1 MIPKTFRLILVFC
14 LVLGAAAAQPVMGG
28 LKIGAP
34 LTDAFDI
41 ATVPSPFMA
50 LTANA
55 NGYTLGPFIE
65 VRLPLNLS
73 IEGDALYRGYNFSIT
88 TGSTVASTH
97 SSSWDFPIVA
107 KYHFFKGPVKP
118 YVEGGLDFSHLGSF
132 KTMPDITQA
141 LAPNHNSNFGV
152 VLGAGVQ
159 LNLLILRISP
169 EIRYTGDTLKN
180 FTGVLDSNRNQL
192 AFLVGIGF

>member
-1 MIPKTFRLILVFC
+1 MIPKTFRLILVFV
-14 LVLGAAAAQPVMGG
+14 LFLGAAAAQPVMAG

-34 LTDAFDI
+34 LTDAFTV
-41 ATVPSPFMA
+41 ATAPSPF
-50 LTANA
+50 TSFSANA
-55 NGYTLGPFIE
+55 NDYTLGPYIE

-73 IEGDALYRGYNFSIT
+73 IEGDALYRGYNFNFA
-88 TGSTVASTH
+88 TGSTLASAH
-97 SSSWDFPIVA
+97 ASSWDFPIVA

-118 YVEGGLDFSHLGSF
+118 YVEGGADFSHLS
-132 KTMPDITQA
+132 DITQA
-141 LAPNHNSNFGV
+141 LGPNHNSNFGI

-159 LNLLILRISP
+159 LNLLVLRISP

-180 FTGVLDSNRNQL
+180 FTGLLDSNRNQV

>member
-1 MIPKTFRLILVFC
+1 MIPKTFRLILVFS
-14 LVLGAAAAQPVMGG
+14 LFLGAAAAQPVMGG

-34 LTDAFDI
+34 LTDAFNV
-41 ATVPSPFMA
+41 ATVPSPFTSF
-50 LTANA
+50 TANA
-55 NGYTLGPFIE
+55 NGYTLGPFVE

-73 IEGDALYRGYNFSIT
+73 IEGDALYRGYNFNLGLVNMTSASSH
-88 TGSTVASTH
+88 GSR
-97 SSSWDFPIVA
+97 WDFPIVA

-118 YVEGGLDFSHLGSF
+118 YVEGGLDFSHLN
-132 KTMPDITQA
+132 DITQA
-141 LAPNHNSNFGV
+141 LGPNHNSNFGV

-159 LNLLILRISP
+159 VNLLVLRISP

-180 FTGVLDSNRNQL
+180 FTGVLDSNRNQV

>member
-1 MIPKTFRLILVFC
+1 MIHKTFRLILVFS
-14 LVLGAAAAQPVMGG
+14 LFLGIAAAQPVMGG

-34 LTDAFDI
+34 LTDAFNTANSAI
-41 ATVPSPFMA
+41 NAGTATSTFSV

-55 NGYTLGPFIE
+55 NSYTLGPFVE
-65 VRLPLNLS
+65 VRLPFQFS
-73 IEGDALYRGYNFSIT
+73 IEADALYRGYNFNVA
-88 TGSTVASTH
+88 TVSTH
-97 SSSWDFPIVA
+97 ASSWDFPIVA

-118 YVEGGLDFSHLGSF
+118 YVEGGLDFSHLSAV
-132 KTMPDITQA
+132 TQV

-169 EIRYTGDTLKN
+169 EIRYTGDALKN